1 MNAVDTNVLI
11 YRVDQMEPAK
21 QSKARTLLRQLSSGH
36 TSNVMIWQ
44 VLAELVRQLRRWRDQ
59 GRISN
64 LAVRKYA
71 RYFKGMWPISL
82 PSPSI
87 LDRALDLADA
97 HSLSHWDS
105 MLVAACLEAGVDTL
119 FTEDMGAP
127 RLIESLRL
135 ENPFI

>member
-11 YRVDQMEPAK
+11 YRLDHKEPAK
-21 QSKARTLLRQLSSGH
+21 QARAKVLLQRLRRNRS
-36 TSNVMIWQ
+36 TTVTIWQ
-44 VLAELVRQLRRWRDQ
+44 VITETARWLRAQQLSGHFTSTQVRNYLRGFRQ
-59 GRISN
+59 
-64 LAVRKYA
+64 
-71 RYFKGMWPISL
+71 FFPISM
-82 PSPSI
+82 PTQVI